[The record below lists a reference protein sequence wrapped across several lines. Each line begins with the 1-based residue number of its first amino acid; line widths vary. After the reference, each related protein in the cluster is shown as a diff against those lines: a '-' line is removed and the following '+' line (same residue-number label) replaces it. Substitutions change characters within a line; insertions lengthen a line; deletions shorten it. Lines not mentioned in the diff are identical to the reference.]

1 MMFLLLKTSYKKIM
15 KIDILMKQYVNAII
29 ERASLDDEDYIKINK
44 YVELE
49 AQCVC
54 QIKQIPGWTDIFC
67 TLLEHEH
74 VAVRIDTAMILL
86 PYKTKKA
93 KWELW
98 KCRLLD
104 SGIYSFEAG
113 IILQEWRSGELKFP
127 EFNKNGKVV
136 YKSRDELSK
145 N

>member
-1 MMFLLLKTSYKKIM
+1 M
-15 KIDILMKQYVNAII
+15 IDANKLVRQYVDTITKRYAIDV
-29 ERASLDDEDYIKINK
+29 EKYREWNK
-44 YVELE
+44 YVDLE
-49 AQCVC
+49 TQCIC
-54 QIKQIPGWTDIFC
+54 QIKQTADWINIVYP
-67 TLLEHEH
+67 LLNHKH
-74 VAVRIDTAMILL
+74 VGVKMNIAMILL
-86 PYKTKKA
+86 PYKTRRA

-104 SGIYSFEAG
+104 SGMYSFEAG